1 MYKTFTMSEQVTVIS
16 QMLETQSLN
25 ALTSGFAFAAAMSW
39 NDVARWAISQIVKG
53 PKNTGLQMTITAITT
68 TLLSIAV
75 FLLVSS
81 ISKRVTK
88 PAAPVYAVGR

>member
-1 MYKTFTMSEQVTVIS
+1 MSEQIQVVS

-39 NDVARWAISQIVKG
+39 NDVARFAISQIVKG
-53 PKNTGLQMTITAITT
+53 PKNTGLQLTITAITT
-68 TLLSIAV
+68 TLLSIAI

-81 ISKRVTK
+81 VSKRVTK
-88 PAAPVYAVGR
+88 PAAPVYAIGR

>member
-1 MYKTFTMSEQVTVIS
+1 MSEQIQVIS

-39 NDVARWAISQIVKG
+39 NDLARFAISQIIKG
-53 PKNTGLQMTITAITT
+53 PKNTGIQLTVTAITT
-68 TLLSIAV
+68 TLLSIAI

-81 ISKRVTK
+81 VSKRVTK
-88 PAAPVYAVGR
+88 PTAPVYAIGR